1 MATIT
6 SSGIGSGLDINS
18 IITQLMTI
26 ESQPLTQLATKEA
39 SYQAKLSAFG
49 TLQGAF
55 ASLQSAA
62 RALKS
67 STLFSSMT
75 ATPADTTVLAASANT
90 AAQAAGYSVDVVALA
105 KGQTIASQAFA
116 DITSDIAAADGKLK
130 IELGTFSGG
139 TFTADAAKTPVTID
153 IPQNASSLGEIRD
166 AINNAGA
173 GVTARVIDVG
183 GNQYKLMITADDT
196 GANRSLRI
204 TAMDDTGTPL
214 AKDNTG
220 LAKLYF
226 DPAAASGTG
235 KEFDVTVDAQ
245 DAHIKINSLDIY
257 RSSNTISDAITGVTL
272 KLAKEGTTSLTVAK
286 NTDAVSSAID
296 AFVKAYNAANEQ
308 VRQLT
313 AFNTETLQASVLTGD
328 SGARALQTALRD
340 MTSLSVSTQSS
351 SIRRFSDIGITLQ
364 RDGSLQF
371 NSAKLKSALE
381 ADPEAVE
388 QLVTSGNAGTSGIA
402 TRMTSML
409 DGILSKE
416 NGIFT
421 SRTEGIDRS
430 IADIEKRREALQ
442 RRLVQIEARYRK
454 QFSALDVAMSNMQQT
469 SQYLQQQFAALSS
482 SSSS

>member
-1 MATIT
+1 M
-6 SSGIGSGLDINS
+6 
-18 IITQLMTI
+18 
-26 ESQPLTQLATKEA
+26 P
-39 SYQAKLSAFG
+39 SA
-49 TLQGAF
+49 
-55 ASLQSAA
+55 
-62 RALKS
+62 
-67 STLFSSMT
+67 
-75 ATPADTTVLAASANT
+75 V
-90 AAQAAGYSVDVVALA
+90 
-105 KGQTIASQAFA
+105 
-116 DITSDIAAADGKLK
+116 
-130 IELGTFSGG
+130 
-139 TFTADAAKTPVTID
+139 
-153 IPQNASSLGEIRD
+153 
-166 AINNAGA
+166 
-173 GVTARVIDVG
+173 
-183 GNQYKLMITADDT
+183 
-196 GANRSLRI
+196 
-204 TAMDDTGTPL
+204 
-214 AKDNTG
+214 
-220 LAKLYF
+220 
-226 DPAAASGTG
+226 
-235 KEFDVTVDAQ
+235 
-245 DAHIKINSLDIY
+245 
-257 RSSNTISDAITGVTL
+257 
-272 KLAKEGTTSLTVAK
+272 
-286 NTDAVSSAID
+286 AID